1 MKDNKKDLLKRFVG
15 LTREE
20 VINSKEKY
28 GVNKLEEK
36 KKQPLILK
44 ILSIFKEPMFLL
56 LIIAASIYFIVG
68 EYRDGIIMLIF
79 VLAIC
84 LIEYIQETKTDKAL
98 EELNKLSAL
107 NVKVI
112 REGKEEV
119 ISSEEVVVGDIVLLE
134 EGDSVPADGKLL
146 YTQSLGVNESSLTGE
161 SLVVYK
167 NCKEDKDNH
176 FKLNMCYSGTNVT
189 NGFGVIEIVS
199 VGKNT
204 EFGRIGESLNE
215 IKKERT
221 PLEKQINKLVFICT
235 IISFIVFLLTIVI
248 NYINHPELVFSK
260 RIIEAIL
267 AGVTIAMATIPEEIP
282 VVLTVFLAMGAWD
295 LTKKKTITRNMKTIE
310 TLGAVNV
317 LCTDKTGTL
326 TENKMKVQDVY
337 EYRDTFLETSYL
349 SCPLVAYD
357 PMEIAIKEY
366 CKLKNDIKY
375 GEKITKEYA
384 FTPETKM
391 TGQVWD
397 NKLLCV
403 KGAYE
408 SVLPLCNLDKKTYE
422 EIKKKID
429 EYSNEGFR
437 VLAVARNNSLKNI
450 PNSLFEA
457 KLTFEGLIALY
468 DPPRFGVKT
477 SLSECY
483 SAGVRVIMITGDNG
497 ETAKGIAKKINL
509 ANYDEVITGNELENM
524 SDEELFEKA
533 KTVNIFAR
541 VYPNHKMRI
550 VNALQ
555 KDNKIVAMT
564 GDGVNDAPALKKANV
579 GIAMG
584 KRGTN
589 VAKESADLILLDDNF
604 NTIVK
609 AIENGRT
616 IYHNIRKAISYVIA
630 IHIPIALLFLF
641 VPVFKLPTLLLPI
654 HVMLL
659 ELLIDPTSSIVF
671 QRIKPSSDIMQEK
684 PRNINEAILNV
695 KNAISSISQGL
706 LIFLVVFITYFL
718 LIHNNIDTNLSI
730 TVAYAILVLSIMLIT
745 YQLRG
750 NDFTLKAFVK
760 SFKDKV
766 SLIVNLDV
774 IIGLTMFVYVPFF
787 NTVANTMPLELKW
800 WLLIIGLVLLA
811 ILPFDIF
818 KVINKKNH
826 YLHSPAK

>member
-1 MKDNKKDLLKRFVG
+1 MKDNKKDLLKKFGG
-15 LTREE
+15 LTKEE

-189 NGFGVIEIVS
+189 NGLGVIEIVS

-204 EFGRIGESLNE
+204 EFGRIGESLKE
-215 IKKERT
+215 IEKERT

-326 TENKMKVQDVY
+326 TENKMKVQDIY
-337 EYRDTFLETSYL
+337 EYSDTFLETSYL

-366 CKLKNDIKY
+366 CKLKNDINY

-408 SVLPLCNLDKKTYE
+408 SVLPLCNLDKKKYE

-630 IHIPIALLFLF
+630 IHIPIALLSLF

-766 SLIVNLDV
+766 SLIVNLGV

-818 KVINKKNH
+818 KVINKRK
-826 YLHSPAK
+826 K

>member
-1 MKDNKKDLLKRFVG
+1 MKDNKKDLLKKFGG
-15 LTREE
+15 LTKEE

-189 NGFGVIEIVS
+189 NGLGVIEIVS

-204 EFGRIGESLNE
+204 EFGRIGESLKE

-337 EYRDTFLETSYL
+337 EYSDTFLETSYL

-366 CKLKNDIKY
+366 CKLKKDINY

-408 SVLPLCNLDKKTYE
+408 SVLPLCNLDKKKYE

-630 IHIPIALLFLF
+630 IHIPIALLSLF

-818 KVINKKNH
+818 KVVNKRK
-826 YLHSPAK
+826 K

>member
-189 NGFGVIEIVS
+189 NGLGVIEIVS

-204 EFGRIGESLNE
+204 EFGRIGESLKE

-326 TENKMKVQDVY
+326 TENKMKVQDIY
-337 EYRDTFLETSYL
+337 EYSDTFLETSYL

-366 CKLKNDIKY
+366 CKLKNDINY

-408 SVLPLCNLDKKTYE
+408 SVLPLCNLDKKKYE

-630 IHIPIALLFLF
+630 IHIPIALLSLF

-684 PRNINEAILNV
+684 PRNINETILNV

-718 LIHNNIDTNLSI
+718 LIHNNINTNLSI

-750 NDFTLKAFVK
+750 NDFTLKAFVN

-766 SLIVNLDV
+766 SLIVNLGV

-818 KVINKKNH
+818 KVINKRK
-826 YLHSPAK
+826 K

>member
-15 LTREE
+15 LTKEE

-28 GVNKLEEK
+28 GVNKLEDK

-167 NCKEDKDNH
+167 NCKEDNNNH

-189 NGFGVIEIVS
+189 NGLGVIEIVS

-204 EFGRIGESLNE
+204 EFGRIGESLKE
-215 IKKERT
+215 IEKERT

-326 TENKMKVQDVY
+326 TENKMKVQYVY
-337 EYRDTFLETSYL
+337 EYSDTFLETSYL

-366 CKLKNDIKY
+366 CKLKNDINY

-408 SVLPLCNLDKKTYE
+408 SVLPLCNLDKKKYE

-477 SLSECY
+477 SLNECY
-483 SAGVRVIMITGDNG
+483 SAGIRVIMITGDNG

-564 GDGVNDAPALKKANV
+564 GDGVNDAPALKKADV

-630 IHIPIALLFLF
+630 IHIPIALLSLF

-718 LIHNNIDTNLSI
+718 LIHNNITTNLSI
-730 TVAYAILVLSIMLIT
+730 TVSYAILVLSIMLIT

-766 SLIVNLDV
+766 SLIVNVGV
-774 IIGLTMFVYVPFF
+774 IIGLTMFVYIPFF
-787 NTVANTMPLELKW
+787 NTVANTIPLELKW

-818 KVINKKNH
+818 KVINKREK
-826 YLHSPAK
+826 

>member
-15 LTREE
+15 LTKEE

-189 NGFGVIEIVS
+189 NGLGVIEIVS

-204 EFGRIGESLNE
+204 EFGRIGESLKE
-215 IKKERT
+215 IEKERT

-282 VVLTVFLAMGAWD
+282 VVLIVFLAMGAWD

-326 TENKMKVQDVY
+326 TENKMKVQDIY
-337 EYRDTFLETSYL
+337 EYSDTFLETSYL

-366 CKLKNDIKY
+366 CKLKNDINY
-375 GEKITKEYA
+375 GKKITKEYA

-408 SVLPLCNLDKKTYE
+408 SVLPLCNLDKKKYE

-630 IHIPIALLFLF
+630 IHIPIALLSLF

-718 LIHNNIDTNLSI
+718 LIHNNINTNLSI

-766 SLIVNLDV
+766 SLIVNLGV

-818 KVINKKNH
+818 KVINKRK
-826 YLHSPAK
+826 K

>member
-1 MKDNKKDLLKRFVG
+1 MKDNKKDLLKKFGG
-15 LTREE
+15 LTKEE

-112 REGKEEV
+112 REGKEKV

-189 NGFGVIEIVS
+189 NGLGVIEIVS

-204 EFGRIGESLNE
+204 EFGRIGESLKE
-215 IKKERT
+215 IEKERT

-235 IISFIVFLLTIVI
+235 IISFIVFPLTIVI
-248 NYINHPELVFSK
+248 NYINHPELAFSK

-337 EYRDTFLETSYL
+337 EYSDTFLETSYL

-366 CKLKNDIKY
+366 CKLKNDINY

-408 SVLPLCNLDKKTYE
+408 SVLPLCNLDKKKYE

-630 IHIPIALLFLF
+630 IHIPIALLSLF

-684 PRNINEAILNV
+684 PRNINETILNV

-766 SLIVNLDV
+766 SLIVNLGV

-818 KVINKKNH
+818 KVVNKRK
-826 YLHSPAK
+826 K

>member
-1 MKDNKKDLLKRFVG
+1 MKDNKKDLLKKFGG
-15 LTREE
+15 LTKEE

-112 REGKEEV
+112 REGKEKV

-189 NGFGVIEIVS
+189 NGLGVIEIVS

-204 EFGRIGESLNE
+204 EFGRIGESLKE
-215 IKKERT
+215 IEKERT

-337 EYRDTFLETSYL
+337 EYSDTFLETSYL

-366 CKLKNDIKY
+366 CKLKNDINY

-408 SVLPLCNLDKKTYE
+408 SVLPLCNLDKKKYE

-429 EYSNEGFR
+429 AYSNEGFR

-457 KLTFEGLIALY
+457 KLTFEGLITLY

-630 IHIPIALLFLF
+630 IHIPIALLSLF

-818 KVINKKNH
+818 KVVNKRK
-826 YLHSPAK
+826 K

>member
-112 REGKEEV
+112 REGKEKV

-189 NGFGVIEIVS
+189 NGLGVIEIVS

-204 EFGRIGESLNE
+204 EFGRIGESLKE
-215 IKKERT
+215 IEKERT

-337 EYRDTFLETSYL
+337 EYSDTFLETSYL

-366 CKLKNDIKY
+366 CKLKNDINY

-408 SVLPLCNLDKKTYE
+408 SVLPLCNLDKKKYE

-429 EYSNEGFR
+429 AYSNEGFR

-630 IHIPIALLFLF
+630 IHIPIALLSLF

-730 TVAYAILVLSIMLIT
+730 TVACAILVLSIMLIT

-787 NTVANTMPLELKW
+787 NIVANTMPLELKW

-818 KVINKKNH
+818 KVVNKRK
-826 YLHSPAK
+826 K

>member
-176 FKLNMCYSGTNVT
+176 FKLNMCYSGTSVT
-189 NGFGVIEIVS
+189 NGLGVIEIVS

-204 EFGRIGESLNE
+204 EFGRIGESLKE
-215 IKKERT
+215 IEKERT

-326 TENKMKVQDVY
+326 TENKMKVQDIY
-337 EYRDTFLETSYL
+337 EYSDTFLETSYL

-366 CKLKNDIKY
+366 CKLKNDINY

-408 SVLPLCNLDKKTYE
+408 SVLPLCNLDKKKYE

-630 IHIPIALLFLF
+630 IHIPIALLSLF

-750 NDFTLKAFVK
+750 NDFTLKAFVN

-766 SLIVNLDV
+766 SLIVNLGV

-787 NTVANTMPLELKW
+787 NTVANTTPLELKW

-818 KVINKKNH
+818 KVINKRK
-826 YLHSPAK
+826 K

>member
-1 MKDNKKDLLKRFVG
+1 MKDNKKDLLKKFVG
-15 LTREE
+15 LTKEE

-189 NGFGVIEIVS
+189 NGLGVIEIVS

-204 EFGRIGESLNE
+204 EFGRIGESLKE
-215 IKKERT
+215 IEKERT

-248 NYINHPELVFSK
+248 NYINHPELAFSK

-337 EYRDTFLETSYL
+337 EYSDTFLETSYL

-366 CKLKNDIKY
+366 CKLKNDINY

-630 IHIPIALLFLF
+630 IHIPIALLSLF

-718 LIHNNIDTNLSI
+718 SIHNNIDTNLSI

-818 KVINKKNH
+818 KVVNKRK
-826 YLHSPAK
+826 K

>member
-112 REGKEEV
+112 REGKEKV

-189 NGFGVIEIVS
+189 NGLGVIEIVS

-204 EFGRIGESLNE
+204 EFGRIGESLKE
-215 IKKERT
+215 IEKERT

-326 TENKMKVQDVY
+326 TENKMKVQDIY
-337 EYRDTFLETSYL
+337 EYSDTFLETSYL

-366 CKLKNDIKY
+366 CKLKNDINY

-408 SVLPLCNLDKKTYE
+408 SVLPLCNLDKKKYE

-630 IHIPIALLFLF
+630 IHIPIALLSLF

-750 NDFTLKAFVK
+750 NDFTLKAFVN

-818 KVINKKNH
+818 KVVNKRK
-826 YLHSPAK
+826 K

>member
-189 NGFGVIEIVS
+189 NGLGVIEIVS

-204 EFGRIGESLNE
+204 EFGRIGESLKE
-215 IKKERT
+215 IEKERT

-326 TENKMKVQDVY
+326 TENKMKVQDIY
-337 EYRDTFLETSYL
+337 EYSDTFLETSYL

-366 CKLKNDIKY
+366 CKLKNDINY

-408 SVLPLCNLDKKTYE
+408 SVLPLCNLDKKKYE

-429 EYSNEGFR
+429 AYSNEGFR

-457 KLTFEGLIALY
+457 KLTFEGLITLY

-630 IHIPIALLFLF
+630 IHIPIALLSLF

-818 KVINKKNH
+818 KVVNKRK
-826 YLHSPAK
+826 K

>member
-189 NGFGVIEIVS
+189 NGLGVIEIVS

-204 EFGRIGESLNE
+204 EFGRIGESLKE
-215 IKKERT
+215 IEKERT

-326 TENKMKVQDVY
+326 TENKMKVQDIY
-337 EYRDTFLETSYL
+337 EYSDTFLETSYL

-366 CKLKNDIKY
+366 CKLKNDINY

-408 SVLPLCNLDKKTYE
+408 SVLPLCNLDKKKYE

-429 EYSNEGFR
+429 AYSNEGFR

-630 IHIPIALLFLF
+630 IHIPIALLSLF

-818 KVINKKNH
+818 KVVNKRK
-826 YLHSPAK
+826 K

>member
-1 MKDNKKDLLKRFVG
+1 MKDNKKDLLKKFGG
-15 LTREE
+15 LTKEE

-44 ILSIFKEPMFLL
+44 MLSIFKEPMFLL

-112 REGKEEV
+112 REGKEKV

-189 NGFGVIEIVS
+189 NGLGVIEIVS

-204 EFGRIGESLNE
+204 EFGRIGESLKE

-248 NYINHPELVFSK
+248 NYINHPELAFSK

-337 EYRDTFLETSYL
+337 EYSDTFLETSYL

-366 CKLKNDIKY
+366 CKLKNDINY

-408 SVLPLCNLDKKTYE
+408 SVLPLCNLDKKKYE

-630 IHIPIALLFLF
+630 IHIPIALLSLF

-684 PRNINEAILNV
+684 PRNINETILNV

-766 SLIVNLDV
+766 SLIVNLGV

-818 KVINKKNH
+818 KVINKRK
-826 YLHSPAK
+826 K

>member
-1 MKDNKKDLLKRFVG
+1 MKDNKKNLLKKFGG

-189 NGFGVIEIVS
+189 NGLGVIEIVS

-204 EFGRIGESLNE
+204 EFGRIGESLKE
-215 IKKERT
+215 IEKERT

-337 EYRDTFLETSYL
+337 EYSDTFLETSYL

-366 CKLKNDIKY
+366 CKLKNDINY

-408 SVLPLCNLDKKTYE
+408 SVLPLCNLDKKKYE

-437 VLAVARNNSLKNI
+437 VLSVARNNSLKNI
-450 PNSLFEA
+450 PNSLFEV

-630 IHIPIALLFLF
+630 IHIPIALLSLF

-718 LIHNNIDTNLSI
+718 LIHNNINTNLSI

-750 NDFTLKAFVK
+750 NDFTLKAFVN

-766 SLIVNLDV
+766 SLIVNLGV

-818 KVINKKNH
+818 KVINKRK
-826 YLHSPAK
+826 K

>member
-189 NGFGVIEIVS
+189 NGLGVIEIVS

-366 CKLKNDIKY
+366 CKLKNDINY

-524 SDEELFEKA
+524 SDEELFEKV

-630 IHIPIALLFLF
+630 IHIPIALLSLF

-684 PRNINEAILNV
+684 PRNINEAILNL

-750 NDFTLKAFVK
+750 NDFTLKAFVN

-766 SLIVNLDV
+766 SLIVNLGV

-818 KVINKKNH
+818 KVVNKRK
-826 YLHSPAK
+826 K

>member
-1 MKDNKKDLLKRFVG
+1 MKDNKKDLLKKFVG
-15 LTREE
+15 LTKEE

-189 NGFGVIEIVS
+189 NGLGVIEIVS

-204 EFGRIGESLNE
+204 EFGRIGESLKE

-337 EYRDTFLETSYL
+337 EYSDTFLETSYL

-366 CKLKNDIKY
+366 CKLKKDINY

-408 SVLPLCNLDKKTYE
+408 SVLPLCNLDKKKYE

-630 IHIPIALLFLF
+630 IHIPIALLSLF

-684 PRNINEAILNV
+684 PRNINETILNV

-766 SLIVNLDV
+766 SLIVNLGV

-818 KVINKKNH
+818 KVVNKRK
-826 YLHSPAK
+826 K

>member
-15 LTREE
+15 LTKEE

-28 GVNKLEEK
+28 GVNKLEDK

-161 SLVVYK
+161 ALVVYK
-167 NCKEDKDNH
+167 NCKEDNNNH

-189 NGFGVIEIVS
+189 NGLGVIEIVS

-204 EFGRIGESLNE
+204 EFGHIGESLKE
-215 IKKERT
+215 IEKERT
-221 PLEKQINKLVFICT
+221 PLERQINKLVFICT

-337 EYRDTFLETSYL
+337 EYSDTFLETSYL

-366 CKLKNDIKY
+366 CKLKNDINY

-408 SVLPLCNLDKKTYE
+408 SVLPLCNLDKKKYE

-483 SAGVRVIMITGDNG
+483 SAGIRVIMITGDNG

-564 GDGVNDAPALKKANV
+564 GDGVNDAPALKKADV

-630 IHIPIALLFLF
+630 IHIPIALLSLF

-718 LIHNNIDTNLSI
+718 LIHNNITTNLSI
-730 TVAYAILVLSIMLIT
+730 TVSYAILVLSIMLIT

-766 SLIVNLDV
+766 SLIVNVGV
-774 IIGLTMFVYVPFF
+774 IIGLTMFVYIPFF
-787 NTVANTMPLELKW
+787 NTVANTIPLELKW

-818 KVINKKNH
+818 KVINKREK
-826 YLHSPAK
+826 

>member
-189 NGFGVIEIVS
+189 NGLGVIEIVS

-337 EYRDTFLETSYL
+337 EYSDTFLETFYL

-366 CKLKNDIKY
+366 CKLKNDINY

-524 SDEELFEKA
+524 SDEELFKKA

-630 IHIPIALLFLF
+630 IHIPIALLSLF

-818 KVINKKNH
+818 KVVNKRK
-826 YLHSPAK
+826 K

>member
-1 MKDNKKDLLKRFVG
+1 MKDNKKDLLKKFGG
-15 LTREE
+15 LTKEE

-44 ILSIFKEPMFLL
+44 MLSIFKEPMFLL

-112 REGKEEV
+112 REGKEKV

-189 NGFGVIEIVS
+189 NGLGVIEIVS

-204 EFGRIGESLNE
+204 EFGRIGESLKE

-337 EYRDTFLETSYL
+337 EYSDTFLETSYL

-366 CKLKNDIKY
+366 CKLKKDINY

-408 SVLPLCNLDKKTYE
+408 SVLPLCNLDKKKNA

-630 IHIPIALLFLF
+630 IHIPIALLSLF

-818 KVINKKNH
+818 KVVNKRK
-826 YLHSPAK
+826 K

>member
-1 MKDNKKDLLKRFVG
+1 MKDNKKDLLKKFGG
-15 LTREE
+15 LTKEE

-56 LIIAASIYFIVG
+56 LIIAASIYFIVD

-189 NGFGVIEIVS
+189 NGLGVIEIVS

-204 EFGRIGESLNE
+204 EFGRIGESLKE
-215 IKKERT
+215 IEKERT

-248 NYINHPELVFSK
+248 NYINHPELAFSK

-337 EYRDTFLETSYL
+337 EYSDTFLETSYL

-366 CKLKNDIKY
+366 CKLKNDINY

-408 SVLPLCNLDKKTYE
+408 SVLPLCNLDKKKYE

-450 PNSLFEA
+450 PNSLFEV

-630 IHIPIALLFLF
+630 IHIPIALLSLF

-818 KVINKKNH
+818 KVVNKRK
-826 YLHSPAK
+826 K

>member
-189 NGFGVIEIVS
+189 NGLGVIEIVS

-204 EFGRIGESLNE
+204 EFGRIGESLKE

-326 TENKMKVQDVY
+326 TENKMKVQDIY
-337 EYRDTFLETSYL
+337 EYSDTFLETSYL

-468 DPPRFGVKT
+468 DPPRFWVKT

-630 IHIPIALLFLF
+630 IHIPIALLSLF

-684 PRNINEAILNV
+684 PRNINETILNV

-766 SLIVNLDV
+766 SLIVNLGV

-818 KVINKKNH
+818 KVINKRK
-826 YLHSPAK
+826 K

>member
-1 MKDNKKDLLKRFVG
+1 MG

-112 REGKEEV
+112 REGKEKV

-189 NGFGVIEIVS
+189 NGLGVIEIVS

-204 EFGRIGESLNE
+204 EFGRIGESLKE
-215 IKKERT
+215 IEKERT

-337 EYRDTFLETSYL
+337 EYSDTFLETSYL

-366 CKLKNDIKY
+366 CKLKNDINY

-408 SVLPLCNLDKKTYE
+408 SVLPLCNLDKKKYE

-429 EYSNEGFR
+429 AYSNEGFR

-457 KLTFEGLIALY
+457 KLTFEGLITLY

-630 IHIPIALLFLF
+630 IHIPIALLSLF

-818 KVINKKNH
+818 KVVNKRK
-826 YLHSPAK
+826 K

>member
-1 MKDNKKDLLKRFVG
+1 MKDNKKDLLKNFVG

-189 NGFGVIEIVS
+189 NGLGVIEIVS

-204 EFGRIGESLNE
+204 EFGRIGESLKE
-215 IKKERT
+215 IEKERT

-337 EYRDTFLETSYL
+337 EYSDTFLETSYL

-366 CKLKNDIKY
+366 CKLKNDINY

-408 SVLPLCNLDKKTYE
+408 SVLPLCNLDKKKYE

-457 KLTFEGLIALY
+457 KLTFEGLITLY
-468 DPPRFGVKT
+468 DPPRFGVQT

-630 IHIPIALLFLF
+630 IHIPIALLSLF

-787 NTVANTMPLELKW
+787 NIVANTMPLELKW

-818 KVINKKNH
+818 KVVNKRK
-826 YLHSPAK
+826 K

>member
-189 NGFGVIEIVS
+189 NGLGVIEIVS

-204 EFGRIGESLNE
+204 EFGRIGESLKE

-326 TENKMKVQDVY
+326 TQNKMKVQDIY
-337 EYRDTFLETSYL
+337 EYSDTFLETSYL

-366 CKLKNDIKY
+366 CKSKNDINY

-408 SVLPLCNLDKKTYE
+408 SVLPLCNLDKKKYE

-630 IHIPIALLFLF
+630 IHIPIALLSLF

-684 PRNINEAILNV
+684 PRNINETILNV

-718 LIHNNIDTNLSI
+718 LIHNNINTNLSI

-750 NDFTLKAFVK
+750 NDFTLKAFVN

-766 SLIVNLDV
+766 SLIVNLGV

-818 KVINKKNH
+818 KVINKRK
-826 YLHSPAK
+826 K